1 MADYFKELDFHVIVA
16 DEEGTTHIAT
26 QRFADY
32 ERLLRTEHFSDVDY
46 VMHTDIRDVIFQR
59 NPLDWF
65 AEAAK
70 ENEGHLIYASTEGI
84 TFRHED
90 WNGEGLQHHF
100 GEKLYQEL
108 QDVETLCSGVFA
120 AQKGAF
126 ADLCKAMYQTAFWSQ
141 DPGGFIDQHFYNM
154 LLRKSFDSITR
165 FVPADSPYV
174 ANLGT
179 LAAIPFNDPKWST
192 GLRTAGHSYERFRK
206 GTYVE
211 NMLVGVPQMIDG
223 KVCTPSGEP
232 YAIVHQYDR
241 YAPWKEALIGKG
253 SDVTV
258 VTALY
263 DLGRQ
268 GWKGFERPFDNY
280 KEWMRS
286 MLSFD
291 TPMVVFVDPA
301 DVKFVE
307 DARLNKESKTSI
319 IPIKFSEFVTEVN
332 HGEKIRQVMQTKE
345 FLAGQAAPNHPQVSF
360 PDYNILMH
368 EKIQFVKRAIED
380 NPFNTSHYMWLDA
393 GVYHMNNR
401 HDLIGEKFPTKKGNF
416 LDSKMHFICI
426 EEPTESDLQLESFYK
441 GHNVKIIGTSW
452 MGHKAAILDFEKSYT
467 ALIAESLD
475 RNLMDQD
482 QSFLTVTAL
491 RNPDICT
498 VHAGSWKD
506 ALNLWS

>member
-1 MADYFKELDFHVIVA
+1 M
-16 DEEGTTHIAT
+16 
-26 QRFADY
+26 
-32 ERLLRTEHFSDVDY
+32 
-46 VMHTDIRDVIFQR
+46 
-59 NPLDWF
+59 
-65 AEAAK
+65 
-70 ENEGHLIYASTEGI
+70 
-84 TFRHED
+84 
-90 WNGEGLQHHF
+90 
-100 GEKLYQEL
+100 
-108 QDVETLCSGVFA
+108 
-120 AQKGAF
+120 
-126 ADLCKAMYQTAFWSQ
+126 
-141 DPGGFIDQHFYNM
+141 
-154 LLRKSFDSITR
+154 
-165 FVPADSPYV
+165 
-174 ANLGT
+174 
-179 LAAIPFNDPKWST
+179 
-192 GLRTAGHSYERFRK
+192 
-206 GTYVE
+206 
-211 NMLVGVPQMIDG
+211 
-223 KVCTPSGEP
+223 
-232 YAIVHQYDR
+232 
-241 YAPWKEALIGKG
+241 PWKEDLIGKG

-307 DARLNKESKTSI
+307 DARINKESKTSI
-319 IPIKFSEFVTEVN
+319 IPMKFSEFVTEVN

-345 FLAGQAAPNHPQVSF
+345 FLAGQAAPNHPQISF

-380 NPFNTSHYMWLDA
+380 NPL
-393 GVYHMNNR
+393 
-401 HDLIGEKFPTKKGNF
+401 FPTKKGNF

-452 MGHKAAILDFEKSYT
+452 LGHKAAILDFEKSYT